1 MNQAA
6 ATAPSVRTARTARTT
21 TQAVHQRGFT
31 LVEGLIVMTILALLL
46 STALPSFRA
55 AMERRHLEGAAAQLE
70 TDIHLARSLA
80 VAQNRSVRMN
90 FSSDA
95 HGSCY
100 MAFNGA
106 ASDCQCSA
114 SGAPVCNAAQ
124 PVARHVGFESVGA
137 LRLNSNVTSIVFDP
151 LKGTTTP
158 TGTLRFQSRSG
169 QALHLVVNIMG
180 RVRACSPTGL
190 AGYKPC

>member
-1 MNQAA
+1 MNHPVAA
-6 ATAPSVRTARTARTT
+6 ARTAGTT
-21 TQAVHQRGFT
+21 TPARRQRGFT
-31 LVEGLIVMTILALLL
+31 LVEGLIVMTIVALSL
-46 STALPSFRA
+46 STAVPSFRA

-70 TDIHLARSLA
+70 TDIQLVRSLA

-106 ASDCQCSA
+106 ASDCQCSPG
-114 SGAPVCNAAQ
+114 GAPVCNAAQ
-124 PVARHVGFESVGA
+124 SIARHVGFETGGA

-151 LKGTTTP
+151 QKGTTTP

-190 AGYKPC
+190 TGYKPC